1 MYYRTRIPSRARS
14 LRIEARGIFPGAEV
28 VRGHNWRWGNQDG
41 KRLWLESLSGHPT
54 CNERTFCSS
63 ISYSVLTH
71 LMNNDVLWSFHL
83 FYASGNGSSSM
94 GCPPCLGV
102 STQHRHYADIKH
114 SKTAASNRQFLCYG
128 GL

>member
-41 KRLWLESLSGHPT
+41 KWLWLESLSGHPT
-54 CNERTFCSS
+54 CNKRTFCLS

-71 LMNNDVLWSFHL
+71 LMSNDVLWSFHL
-83 FYASGNGSSSM
+83 FYASRGGSSSM
-94 GCPPCLGV
+94 GGMLRCVNSAQTLC
-102 STQHRHYADIKH
+102 RHKAL
-114 SKTAASNRQFLCYG
+114 KTAASNRQILCYG
-128 GL
+128 DL